1 VCIPAR
7 RFFIVILDRVACEEG
22 KMLTR
27 LIFVLILACAGC
39 ATTVNQ
45 PNLSVSC
52 PNGGSIEK
60 KDYAPPDFPN
70 EIFAEYSCK
79 RSIPYHFDLNSD
91 GINDIVWNAYFDNND
106 KAEAWWVLKILEDD
120 RTKATTWAF
129 LKNINGV
136 ATIIW
141 ENKRL
146 KKEQREWLNG
156 IIKSINEALATQSK

>member
-1 VCIPAR
+1 M
-7 RFFIVILDRVACEEG
+7 FRV
-22 KMLTR
+22 
-27 LIFVLILACAGC
+27 LIFVLMLVFAGC
-39 ATTVNQ
+39 ATTVQ
-45 PNLSVSC
+45 QQDIAVTC
-52 PNGGSIEK
+52 PNGVSFAK

-70 EIFAEYSCK
+70 EIFAVYSCK
-79 RSIPYHFDLNSD
+79 KSMPYYFDLNSD

-120 RTKATTWAF
+120 RTKATTWVF

-156 IIKSINEALATQSK
+156 IIKSINKALAAQSK